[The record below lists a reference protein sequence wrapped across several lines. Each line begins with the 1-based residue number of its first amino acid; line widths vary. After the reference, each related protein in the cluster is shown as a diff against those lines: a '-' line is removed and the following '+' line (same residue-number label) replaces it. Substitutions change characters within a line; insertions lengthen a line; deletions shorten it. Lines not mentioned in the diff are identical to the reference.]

1 MRNKYSIEKF
11 QTVDRLESFL
21 NANSESI
28 VNYQIGVID
37 NVVFAVFE
45 WKVQLEY

>member
-11 QTVDRLESFL
+11 QTIDRLKSFL

-28 VNYQIGVID
+28 VNGWQITAICLLIKLT
-37 NVVFAVFE
+37 N
-45 WKVQLEY
+45 